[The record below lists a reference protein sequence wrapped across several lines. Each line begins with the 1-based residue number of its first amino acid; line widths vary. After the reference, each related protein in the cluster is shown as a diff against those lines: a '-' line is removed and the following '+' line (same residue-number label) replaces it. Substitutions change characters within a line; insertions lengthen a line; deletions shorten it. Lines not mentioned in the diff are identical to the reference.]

1 MDQIVRAI
9 KPITNIALE
18 SSLRK
23 LESFSLKRLY
33 FLLIYLYNELMG
45 WNIYTYYTA
54 ENAIMD
60 EEK

>member
-23 LESFSLKRLY
+23 LESFSQKII
-33 FLLIYLYNELMG
+33 FSSYLYNELMG

-60 EEK
+60 

>member
-45 WNIYTYYTA
+45 WNIYTYT
-54 ENAIMD
+54 EDAIMD